1 MTTRCDQND
10 DCKDGSDE
18 KNCRIV
24 HVDDSKYL
32 KDKQPQAVGDEDKVR
47 VDVDVDI
54 TRILLIDEV
63 VDTSSSNIK
72 HILQVDGIFEV
83 QQFVN
88 LSWKDPRITFHN
100 LKTYDYQ
107 NSLLESEKQT
117 IWIPTVTFL
126 NTADQDQSLRDNKSM
141 IRVHKEGSY
150 HKSGDTEAKNVYL
163 YDGIEN
169 TLMISRVYST
179 EWLCSYEMINYPFDT
194 QVC

>member
-1 MTTRCDQND
+1 MILTMTTRCDQND

-72 HILQVDGIFEV
+72 HSLQVDGIFEV

-126 NTADQDQSLRDNKSM
+126 NTADQVNIYKRMLM
-141 IRVHKEGSY
+141 CKEQAWEG
-150 HKSGDTEAKNVYL
+150 GGAL
-163 YDGIEN
+163 EN
-169 TLMISRVYST
+169 PNLFPLNFAFAGAESERQ
-179 EWLCSYEMINYPFDT
+179 
-194 QVC
+194 QVSDHC